1 MLNKTIY
8 AALLASA
15 MIVPAFAQA
24 PAPAAGASGPV
35 QFIEKLDMD
44 KFRGSDLMGR
54 TVYNEQNET
63 IGDIGDVLL
72 DKSGNVSAV
81 VINVGGF
88 LGLGASEV
96 AVPFASL
103 RFEAPSTNTA
113 SAAGTETGRG
123 ATGTAATGN
132 DAAMNNTNA
141 NDPAA
146 KGAGAAP
153 ENPNAASG
161 TAATG
166 TGTSSAPAN
175 QSAAN
180 TNTDASRDSTLQDR
194 IVLSASRQDL
204 EKAPKLDDSAAKPQQ

>member
-1 MLNKTIY
+1 MLNKTIC
-8 AALLASA
+8 AALLASS

-35 QFIEKLDMD
+35 QFIEKVEMN

-54 TVYNEQNET
+54 TVYNDQNET

-72 DKSGNVSAV
+72 DKSGDVSAV

-113 SAAGTETGRG
+113 SAAGTETGRA

-146 KGAGAAP
+146 KGSGAAP

-161 TAATG
+161 TAPTG
-166 TGTSSAPAN
+166 TTTSSAPAN

-194 IVLSASRQDL
+194 IILSVSREDL